1 MDTMEKQQRI
11 ALFFRWTT
19 MMPLLCLIL
28 LSLMIFS
35 APLRA
40 QEKPLIKKTG
50 QKYWI
55 PNTTVKTF
63 PYASAVCCTEHVLY
77 IAMTGGL
84 GEINLTSGSFS
95 IYPVGD
101 DEFSGDITSLALV
114 DDTLWIATR
123 RGIRLFNTKDRAIT
137 GSVTPQNSPLGDEN
151 NILFTVDRDAKY
163 LYVMSFG
170 HAQRYDMQKKRWE
183 DLNHIFSEHSLGEPG
198 SNIICSVDD
207 ANVWIAS
214 SAHDQS
220 KGGLLRYN
228 KKDKIWGVY
237 RDQLVGTK
245 SPKRIDIADMLLA
258 SPTILILA
266 NDKIARY
273 DMKQNKWENFPTSDL
288 SALGPQV
295 ASLYPRFTGYYC
307 EDSNCLTSLMAS
319 YLTEKI
325 RLEDFREVYFT
336 GSTVI
341 GLKTDSVT
349 LLDGK
354 RDDSVIHY
362 TGCPLNFERTLGC
375 DGVSRA
381 LFLTNRGLELL
392 DASKVELVP
401 LKNSEYF
408 ISKNDFYDYQCVWKG
423 DSAFILIKKTAGPDE
438 DQSVQFAKIYT
449 IDPSKASVSLK
460 TPKNSKWIEDL
471 FLYKGN
477 VYCATDK
484 GLMVWKDG
492 AWASTKEKV
501 QWTPP
506 PFPPPSRKV
515 VYTLK
520 GGKKIEWNTRG
531 VLIY

>member
-1 MDTMEKQQRI
+1 MNKTEKQQRT
-11 ALFFRWTT
+11 ALFYKLTA
-19 MMPLLCLIL
+19 MMPLLWMIL
-28 LSLMIFS
+28 LSLLIFS
-35 APLRA
+35 SPLTA

-84 GEINLTSGSFS
+84 GEINLTSSSFS
-95 IYPVGD
+95 IYPIGD
-101 DEFSGDITSLALV
+101 DEQSGDITSLALI

-123 RGIRLFNTKDRAIT
+123 RGIRLFNTKERIII

-183 DLNHIFSEHSLGEPG
+183 DLTHIFSEHNLGEPG
-198 SNIICSVDD
+198 SNIICSIDD

-228 KKDKIWGVY
+228 KKEKSWGLY

-245 SPKRIDIADMLLA
+245 NPKRIDIADMLLA
-258 SPTILILA
+258 PSTMLVLT

-273 DMKQNKWENFPTSDL
+273 NMKQNRWENFPSSDL
-288 SALGPQV
+288 SILGPLV
-295 ASLYPRFTGYYC
+295 VSLYPRFTGYYC
-307 EDSNCLTSLMAS
+307 EDSHCLTGLVSS
-319 YLTEKI
+319 YLKEKI
-325 RLEDFREVYFT
+325 RLEEFKEVYFT
-336 GSTVI
+336 GSNVI
-341 GLKTDSVT
+341 ALKTDSVT
-349 LLDGK
+349 LLEGK
-354 RDDSVIHY
+354 KDDSVIHY
-362 TGCPLNFERTLGC
+362 TDCPLNFERTLGC
-375 DGVSRA
+375 DGVSKA

-392 DASKVELVP
+392 DALKIEIVP
-401 LKNSEYF
+401 LRNSEYF
-408 ISKNDFYDYQCVWKG
+408 IGKNDFYDYQCVWKG
-423 DSAFILIKKTAGPDE
+423 DSAFVLIKKTAGPDE
-438 DQSVQFAKIYT
+438 EQSVQFAKLYT
-449 IDPSKASVSLK
+449 IDLSKASVSLK
-460 TPKNSKWIEDL
+460 TPKNTKWIEDL

-484 GLMVWKDG
+484 GLMVWKDDT
-492 AWASTKEKV
+492 WISTKEKV
-501 QWTPP
+501 QWSPP

>member
-11 ALFFRWTT
+11 AVSFKLAA
-19 MMPLLCLIL
+19 MVPLLCAIL
-28 LSLMIFS
+28 LCLTVFS
-35 APLRA
+35 SPLRA
-40 QEKPLIKKTG
+40 QEKPLIKKIG

-55 PNTTVKTF
+55 PNTTVKIF
-63 PYASAVCCTEHVLY
+63 PYASAVCCTENILY
-77 IAMTGGL
+77 MAMTGGL
-84 GEINLTSGSFS
+84 GEFNLTSGNFS

-123 RGIRLFNTKDRAIT
+123 RGIRLFSTKDRVIT

-151 NILFTVDRDAKY
+151 NILFTIDRETKY

-183 DLNHIFSEHSLGEPG
+183 DLTHLFSEHGLGEPG
-198 SNIICSVDD
+198 SNLFCTLDES
-207 ANVWIAS
+207 NVWIAS

-228 KKDKIWGVY
+228 KREKSWGVY

-245 SPKRIDIADMLLA
+245 NPKRIDITDMLLS
-258 SPTILILA
+258 SPMLLVLA
-266 NDKIARY
+266 NDRIARCEI
-273 DMKQNKWENFPTSDL
+273 KQNKWESFSSSDL

-295 ASLYPRFTGYYC
+295 ASLFPRFIGYYC
-307 EDSNCLTSLMAS
+307 AGWHCLPGLMAS
-319 YLTEKI
+319 YLTDKI
-325 RLEDFREVYFT
+325 HLEDYNEVYFT
-336 GSTVI
+336 GNTI
-341 GLKTDSVT
+341 IALKADSVT

-354 RDDSVIHY
+354 RSDPVIHY
-362 TGCPLNFERTLGC
+362 TSCPLNFERTLGC
-375 DGVSRA
+375 DGISRA

-392 DASKVELVP
+392 DASRAELVSI
-401 LKNSEYF
+401 KNSEYF
-408 ISKNDFYDYQCVWKG
+408 INKDDFYDYQCIWKD
-423 DSAFILIKKTAGPDE
+423 DSAFVLIKRTANSEE
-438 DQSVQFAKIYT
+438 DQSVQFAKIYL
-449 IDPSKASVSLK
+449 IRPSKATVTLK
-460 TPKNSKWIEDL
+460 TPKDPKWIEDL
-471 FLYKGN
+471 FLYRGN

-484 GLMVWKDG
+484 GLMVWKDSI
-492 AWASTKEKV
+492 WVPTKEKV

-515 VYTLK
+515 VYSLK